1 MELELWI
8 DALHVGALPPSDT
21 PRLGAALESELQ
33 RLIEAQGLPS
43 GWGVTGV
50 ELAIDAIQP
59 PTAAGAEA
67 LGAHLARAIYGA
79 MVNGQNTQPTE

>member
-8 DALHVGALPPSDT
+8 DALHVGNLPPSDT

-33 RLIEAQGLPS
+33 RLIEARGLPS

-59 PTAAGAEA
+59 SSAPNAEA
-67 LGAHLARAIYGA
+67 MGVQLAQAIYA
-79 MVNGQNTQPTE
+79 AVVNGQDTQRYE